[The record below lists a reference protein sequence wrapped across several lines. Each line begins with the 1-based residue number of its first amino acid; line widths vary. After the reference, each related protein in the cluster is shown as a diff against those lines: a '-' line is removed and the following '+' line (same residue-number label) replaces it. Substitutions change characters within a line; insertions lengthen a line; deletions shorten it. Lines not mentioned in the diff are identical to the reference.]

1 MRRARLGGEAM
12 SIRRNER
19 KNGRVTYT
27 ARVVVG
33 RGGYAGERTFP
44 TLREAKAW
52 EAEYRRALTI
62 GGLDA
67 GIGRLDV
74 NTLLAQWSDM
84 RASRVAP
91 ITHVSDGLMVGSVP
105 AWFGRVA
112 VRDVAPGHVARL
124 LREWGEQVGRES
136 VVRRRAS
143 LSSFFEWLVIECR
156 AIGANPVKNIRAP
169 RRVEPR
175 TTPRPLS
182 EHELVEV
189 AARVAERGGVRLA
202 QIVLLLGWT
211 GLRPSE
217 AREVRV
223 RDVVEVPVFGLR
235 IERSRPE
242 GHAVKVTK
250 SGKGR
255 FIPAPAH
262 VAGIVR
268 AMAEGKQPDDLLVT
282 TDRGGSLHANRFRA
296 SSGWDEFSDGR
307 RLYDLRH
314 TAVCLWLAS
323 GVPVSTAKEWAGH
336 ADITTTN
343 MYVTFLGTD
352 ADRVGVAR
360 LERPGVVLEQDASA
374 GGDDEN

>member
-1 MRRARLGGEAM
+1 M

-19 KNGRVTYT
+19 KNSRVTYT

-33 RGGYAGERTFP
+33 RDGYAGERTFP

-52 EAEYRRALTI
+52 EAEQRRALTV

-67 GIGRLDV
+67 ALGRVDV
-74 NTLLAQWSDM
+74 ETLLAQWSDI
-84 RASRVAP
+84 RRTRVAP
-91 ITHVSDGLMVGSVP
+91 KTHIADGSMVAAIPG
-105 AWFGRVA
+105 WFGRVVA
-112 VRDVAPGHVARL
+112 RDVTPGHVARL
-124 LREWGEQVGRES
+124 LREWGELVGRES

-143 LSSFFEWLVIECR
+143 LSTFFEWLVVECR
-156 AIGANPVKNIRAP
+156 AIGSNPVKNIRAP

-175 TTPRPLS
+175 KSPRPLS
-182 EHELVEV
+182 ERELVDV
-189 AARVAERGGVRLA
+189 AAKVAERGGVRLA

-211 GLRPSE
+211 GIRPSE
-217 AREVRV
+217 ARELRV

-235 IERSRPE
+235 IDRSRPE

-250 SGKGR
+250 SGRGR
-255 FIPAPAH
+255 FVPVPGH
-262 VAGIVR
+262 VASIVR
-268 AMAEGKQPDDLLVT
+268 QLAADKAPDDLLVT

-296 SSGWDEFSDGR
+296 SSGWDVSSDGR

-352 ADRVGVAR
+352 ADRVGVSR
-360 LERPGVVLEQDASA
+360 LERSGVVSEQDSSER
-374 GGDDEN
+374 GEHER

>member
-1 MRRARLGGEAM
+1 M
-12 SIRRNER
+12 
-19 KNGRVTYT
+19 NGRVTYT

-52 EAEYRRALTI
+52 EVEQRRGLVV

-67 GIGRLDV
+67 GLGRLDV
-74 NTLLAQWSDM
+74 RTLLGQWLDL
-84 RASRVAP
+84 RRSRVAP
-91 ITHVSDGLMVGSVP
+91 KTLVSDGLLVNAVP
-105 AWFGRVA
+105 TWFGRIVA
-112 VRDVAPGHVARL
+112 RDVTPGHVSRL

-143 LSSFFEWLVIECR
+143 LSAFFEWLVVECR
-156 AIGANPVKNIRAP
+156 AIAGNPVRNIRAP

-175 TTPRPLS
+175 TAPRPLS
-182 EHELVEV
+182 EHELVDV
-189 AARVAERGGVRLA
+189 AAKVAERGGVRLA

-217 AREVRV
+217 ARELRV

-235 IERSRPE
+235 VERARPE

-250 SGKGR
+250 SGRGR
-255 FIPAPAH
+255 FVPAPSH

-268 AMAEGKQPDDLLVT
+268 ALAEGKGPDDLLVT
-282 TDRGGSLHANRFRA
+282 TERGGSLHANRFRA
-296 SSGWDEFSDGR
+296 SSGWDEFSEGR

-360 LERPGVVLEQDASA
+360 LERPGVASEQDSGAEV
-374 GGDDEN
+374 DHVH

>member
-1 MRRARLGGEAM
+1 M
-12 SIRRNER
+12 SIRRNVR
-19 KNGRVTYT
+19 KGGRVTYT

-52 EAEYRRALTI
+52 EAEQRRALTV
-62 GGLDA
+62 GGVDA
-67 GIGRLDV
+67 GLGRLDV
-74 NTLLAQWSDM
+74 GTLLAQWSDV
-84 RASRVAP
+84 RVSRVAP
-91 ITHVSDGLMVGSVP
+91 TTQFADAAMVTAVP
-105 AWFGRVA
+105 VWFGRIV
-112 VRDVAPGHVARL
+112 VREVTPGHVARL

-143 LSSFFEWLVIECR
+143 LSSFFEWLVVECR
-156 AIGANPVKNIRAP
+156 AVAANPVRNIRAP

-175 TTPRPLS
+175 KAPRPLP
-182 EHELVEV
+182 ERELAEV
-189 AARVAERGGVRLA
+189 AAKVAERGGVRLA

-217 AREVRV
+217 ARELRL

-235 IERSRPE
+235 VERSRPE
-242 GHAVKVTK
+242 GYAVKVTK
-250 SGKGR
+250 SGRAR
-255 FIPAPAH
+255 FVPAPSH
-262 VAGIVR
+262 VAELVR
-268 AMAEGKQPDDLLVT
+268 ALAAGKGPDDLLVT
-282 TDRGGSLHANRFRA
+282 TERGGSLHANRFRA

-323 GVPVSTAKEWAGH
+323 GVPVSTVKEWAGH

-360 LERPGVVLEQDASA
+360 LERPGVALEQDSSA
-374 GGDDEN
+374 GGDREN

>member
-1 MRRARLGGEAM
+1 M
-12 SIRRNER
+12 SIRRNVR
-19 KNGRVTYT
+19 QSGRVTFT

-52 EAEYRRALTI
+52 EAEQRRGLVV
-62 GGLDA
+62 GGLDS
-67 GIGRLDV
+67 GLGRLDV
-74 NTLLAQWSDM
+74 ATLLERWLDM
-84 RASRVAP
+84 RRGRVAP
-91 ITHVSDGLMVGSVP
+91 KTVVSDGLLVRAVP
-105 AWFGRVA
+105 AWFGRIV
-112 VRDVAPGHVARL
+112 VRDVTPGHVARL

-143 LSSFFEWLVIECR
+143 LSAFFEWLVVECR
-156 AIGANPVKNIRAP
+156 AITTNPVRNIRAP

-175 TTPRPLS
+175 TAPRPLS
-182 EHELVEV
+182 ERELLEV
-189 AARVAERGGVRLA
+189 AAKVAERGGVRLA
-202 QIVLLLGWT
+202 KIVLLLGWT

-217 AREVRV
+217 ARELRV
-223 RDVVEVPVFGLR
+223 RDVAEIPVFGLR
-235 IERSRPE
+235 VERARPE
-242 GHAVKVTK
+242 GHEVKVTK
-250 SGKGR
+250 SGRAR
-255 FIPAPAH
+255 FVPAPSH
-262 VAGIVR
+262 VAAIVR
-268 AMAEGKQPDDLLVT
+268 ELSKGKGPDDLLVT
-282 TDRGGSLHANRFRA
+282 TERGGSLHANRFRA

-360 LERPGVVLEQDASA
+360 LERPGVASEQDSTGEA
-374 GGDDEN
+374 ERVR

>member
-1 MRRARLGGEAM
+1 MLGQWLELRR
-12 SIRRNER
+12 
-19 KNGRVTYT
+19 
-27 ARVVVG
+27 
-33 RGGYAGERTFP
+33 
-44 TLREAKAW
+44 
-52 EAEYRRALTI
+52 
-62 GGLDA
+62 
-67 GIGRLDV
+67 
-74 NTLLAQWSDM
+74 
-84 RASRVAP
+84 SRVAP
-91 ITHVSDGLMVGSVP
+91 NTFVQDGLLAKAVP
-105 AWFGRVA
+105 TWFGRVV

-124 LREWGEQVGRES
+124 LREWGELVGRES

-143 LSSFFEWLVIECR
+143 LSAFFEWLVVECR
-156 AIGANPVKNIRAP
+156 AIPSNPVRNIRAP

-175 TTPRPLS
+175 TSPRPLS
-182 EHELVEV
+182 EVELVRV
-189 AARVAERGGVRLA
+189 AAHVAERGGVRLA

-217 AREVRV
+217 ARELRV

-235 IERSRPE
+235 VERARPE

-250 SGKGR
+250 SGRAR
-255 FIPAPAH
+255 FVPVPSH
-262 VAGIVR
+262 VADIVR
-268 AMAEGKQPDDLLVT
+268 ALAAGKEPDELLVT

-296 SSGWDEFSDGR
+296 SSGWDVFSDGR

-360 LERPGVVLEQDASA
+360 LERSGVASEQDSSGEGERAH
-374 GGDDEN
+374 

>member
-1 MRRARLGGEAM
+1 M

-19 KNGRVTYT
+19 QNGRVTFT

-52 EAEYRRALTI
+52 EAEQRRALMV
-62 GGLDA
+62 GGVDA
-67 GIGRLDV
+67 GLSRLDV
-74 NTLLAQWSDM
+74 RTLLAQWADI
-84 RASRVAP
+84 RRSRVAP
-91 ITHVSDGLMVGSVP
+91 TTSFADAAMVQAVP
-105 AWFGRVA
+105 AWFGRLV
-112 VRDVAPGHVARL
+112 VRDVTPGHVARL
-124 LREWGEQVGRES
+124 LREWGEKVGRES

-143 LSSFFEWLVIECR
+143 LSAFFEWLVVECR
-156 AIGANPVKNIRAP
+156 AIGGNPVRNIRAP

-175 TTPRPLS
+175 KSPRPLS
-182 EHELVEV
+182 EDELVEIAAKV
-189 AARVAERGGVRLA
+189 AQRGGVRLA

-217 AREVRV
+217 ARELRV

-235 IERSRPE
+235 VERSRPE
-242 GHAVKVTK
+242 GYAVKVTK
-250 SGKGR
+250 SGRAR
-255 FIPAPAH
+255 FVPVPSH
-262 VAGIVR
+262 VAGIIH
-268 AMAEGKQPDDLLVT
+268 AMSEGKGPDDLLVT

-296 SSGWDEFSDGR
+296 SSGWDEFSDRR

-323 GVPVSTAKEWAGH
+323 GVPVSTVKEWAGH

-343 MYVTFLGTD
+343 GYVTFLGTD
-352 ADRVGVAR
+352 ADRVGVSR
-360 LERPGVVLEQDASA
+360 LERPGVAWEQDSSL
-374 GGDDEN
+374 GGGHED